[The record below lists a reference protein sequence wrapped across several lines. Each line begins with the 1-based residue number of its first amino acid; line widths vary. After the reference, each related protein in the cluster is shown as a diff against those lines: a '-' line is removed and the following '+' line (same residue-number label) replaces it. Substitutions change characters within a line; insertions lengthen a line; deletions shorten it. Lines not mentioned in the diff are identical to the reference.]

1 MSATRDSISPR
12 TQQAVRIVATQ
23 LECSDEEAL
32 RRLRERAN
40 VGQYRLHDYAG
51 LVVDGIIRFDL

>member
-1 MSATRDSISPR
+1 MTATRDSISPR

-23 LECSDEEAL
+23 LRCSDEEAL
-32 RRLRERAN
+32 LRLRERADS
-40 VGQYRLHDYAG
+40 GQYRLHDYAR